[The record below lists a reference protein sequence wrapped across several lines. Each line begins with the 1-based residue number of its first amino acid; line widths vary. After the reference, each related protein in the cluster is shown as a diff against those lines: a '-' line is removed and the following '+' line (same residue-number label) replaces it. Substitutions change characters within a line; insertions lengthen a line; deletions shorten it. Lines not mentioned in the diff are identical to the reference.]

1 MILEIIEGGLGMERA
16 KLTGAVFTA
25 AILLTTPALADEP
38 IAPGTELQ
46 DCDYCP
52 TMVAIPA
59 GSFQMG
65 SDRVEPMKG
74 GKMRPQGPI
83 RQVTIAASIAVG
95 KFEVTNAE
103 YEAFVAATARPAQS
117 CRAWGGDNEIFG
129 LNWRDPEYGRLV
141 QGDEPVV
148 CVYWN
153 DAVAYAAW
161 LAQETG
167 KPYRLLTEAEWEYA
181 ANGGSTATW
190 PWGEDATQICQ
201 HGNVLDQTATANPRL
216 LKGVSTSA
224 SMAAPC
230 NDGYVTVA
238 PVGQFQ
244 PNGFG
249 LYDLVGN
256 VWEWA
261 QDCSLRLYPDEP
273 ADGSAIQVDGSCE
286 TRAIRGGSWRS
297 RLDRQRPTFRGRDPE
312 PTAYHLFGF
321 RVARDLP

>member
-1 MILEIIEGGLGMERA
+1 MEKA
-16 KLTGAVFTA
+16 KFSPAVLAA
-25 AILLTTPALADEP
+25 AILLSVPAAADETMT
-38 IAPGTELQ
+38 PGSEWR
-46 DCDYCP
+46 DCDHCP
-52 TMVAIPA
+52 AMVVIPA

-65 SDRVEPMKG
+65 SDRVERMKG
-74 GKMRPQGPI
+74 GIMRPQGPI
-83 RQVTIAASIAVG
+83 HPVTIAASIAVG

-117 CRAWGGDNEIFG
+117 CRAWGGDNQIFG

-141 QGDEPVV
+141 RADEPVV

-153 DAVAYAAW
+153 DALAYAAW
-161 LAQETG
+161 LAEETG

-181 ANGGSTATW
+181 ANGGSTTTW
-190 PWGEDATQICQ
+190 PWGEDATQICK
-201 HGNVLDQTATANPRL
+201 HGNVLDEAAVANPQI

-224 SMAAPC
+224 SMAAAC
-230 NDGYVTVA
+230 NDGYITVA

-256 VWEWA
+256 IWEWA
-261 QDCSLRLYPDEP
+261 QDCSLKFYPEDSS
-273 ADGSAIQVDGSCE
+273 DGSAIEVDGPCE
-286 TRAIRGGSWRS
+286 KRAIRGGSWRS
-297 RLDRQRPTFRGRDPE
+297 RLARQRTTFRGRDPE

-321 RVARDLP
+321 RIARDLN